1 MYLNGNTPVPGF
13 EQAAPKLQ
21 QFAQEML
28 DGFEFTQDVVT
39 FESVEDLY
47 ELFDEDTLFL
57 VQDGIINLT
66 SNDVTLVSYE
76 EGDLIGIANS
86 FHLPSPSLTTDG
98 YVELQPVNRDDF
110 LLHLYDDK
118 RRQHCWTHYLVTM
131 NAIMLN
137 KLSTVTD
144 SQAKPA
150 SGFLNFAPGQTI
162 IQQGDEAD
170 MVYTIISGEA
180 SVLVDGTNVGHLAE
194 EEVFGAM
201 AAFTKEK
208 RSASIVADTRCT
220 VMAVPQEDFT
230 VLIEAQPR
238 AAVNLIQDLARRISI
253 MNQQLLDGS
262 VAHQAQ
268 SRHM

>member
-13 EQAAPKLQ
+13 EQAVPKLQ
-21 QFAQEML
+21 HLAQEML
-28 DGFEFTQDVVT
+28 SGFEFTQDVIT

-57 VQDGIINLT
+57 VNDGIINLT
-66 SNDVTLVSYE
+66 SNDVTLISYE

-86 FHLPSPSLTTDG
+86 FHLPSPCLTTDG

-131 NAIMLN
+131 NAIMMN
-137 KLSTVTD
+137 KISTSTD

-150 SGFLNFAPGQTI
+150 AGFLNFAPGQTI
-162 IQQGDEAD
+162 IQQGDDAD
-170 MVYTIISGEA
+170 MVYTLISGEA
-180 SVLVDGTNVGHLAE
+180 NVLVDGTIVGQLEE

-208 RSASIVADTRCT
+208 RSASIVAQSHCS

-230 VLIEAQPR
+230 ILIEAQPR
-238 AAVNLIQDLARRISI
+238 AAVNLIQGLAKRILI
-253 MNQQLLDGS
+253 MNKQLLES
-262 VAHQAQ
+262 PQAQ
-268 SRHM
+268 TQNM